1 MTTRGGLSDRAAMLG
16 QVPLFAG
23 LDRSHLEELAT
34 RAAERTYSRGVAIVR
49 QGEEGLGFYLVLNG
63 TADVLRSGQPL
74 ATLLP
79 GQFFGETALLEAQ
92 PRTADVRATS
102 EVDCLILDRQSFW
115 EVLGVDPDTDRRKF
129 EAIVDRLR
137 SPHASLTE

>member
-23 LDRSHLEELAT
+23 LDRSHLEALAT

-63 TADVLRSGQPL
+63 TADVLRSGRPV

-79 GQFFGETALLEAQ
+79 GQFFGESALLKAQ

-115 EVLGVDPDTDRRKF
+115 AVLGIDPDSDRGNF

-137 SPHASLTE
+137 SPHANLTE